1 LNNKNLT
8 VNNGRELEGRLLLD
22 LRQEYGA
29 NVYSEQEL
37 TKLYGWNASSV
48 DFLIETEDHLIFMQV
63 KYLATRRRESIQ
75 INKFISSIKH
85 IRMSLPEHSLKKTM
99 IGVWVCKLYPF
110 GDNVKLLENYNI
122 KVVSSFESIDTLIE
136 DALTW
141 VRVIAK

>member
-1 LNNKNLT
+1 
-8 VNNGRELEGRLLLD
+8 
-22 LRQEYGA
+22 
-29 NVYSEQEL
+29 
-37 TKLYGWNASSV
+37 
-48 DFLIETEDHLIFMQV
+48 
-63 KYLATRRRESIQ
+63 
-75 INKFISSIKH
+75 
-85 IRMSLPEHSLKKTM
+85 MSLPEHSLKKTM